1 MNLPML
7 TMNLPMP
14 KLISSCSN
22 QIAHAKKEFAHAK
35 MILPMHKWFYPCN
48 NQILTMKILCF
59 IILSPLAC
67 HISRSV
73 ISLVSPTHVLKI
85 FYQKNFKSVGMT
97 LAKVKEQDG
106 MTLRHAQVSHAPRWS
121 AKYPTSAACH
131 IISQMHH
138 LETERLYNIPYGQ
151 SSRKLKLARAEPSK
165 LTTSS
170 GKALET
176 YN

>member
-1 MNLPML
+1 MTL
-7 TMNLPMP
+7 
-14 KLISSCSN
+14 
-22 QIAHAKKEFAHAK
+22 AKVKE
-35 MILPMHKWFYPCN
+35 
-48 NQILTMKILCF
+48 QD
-59 IILSPLAC
+59 
-67 HISRSV
+67 
-73 ISLVSPTHVLKI
+73 
-85 FYQKNFKSVGMT
+85 GMT

-106 MTLRHAQVSHAPRWS
+106 MTLAEVRHAQVSHAPRQS

-131 IISQMHH
+131 ITSQMHH

-170 GKALET
+170 GRALET

>member
-1 MNLPML
+1 MTL
-7 TMNLPMP
+7 
-14 KLISSCSN
+14 
-22 QIAHAKKEFAHAK
+22 AKVKE
-35 MILPMHKWFYPCN
+35 
-48 NQILTMKILCF
+48 QD
-59 IILSPLAC
+59 
-67 HISRSV
+67 
-73 ISLVSPTHVLKI
+73 
-85 FYQKNFKSVGMT
+85 GMT

-106 MTLRHAQVSHAPRWS
+106 MTLAKVRHAQVSHAPRWS

-151 SSRKLKLARAEPSK
+151 SSRKLKLARAIYARAEPSK